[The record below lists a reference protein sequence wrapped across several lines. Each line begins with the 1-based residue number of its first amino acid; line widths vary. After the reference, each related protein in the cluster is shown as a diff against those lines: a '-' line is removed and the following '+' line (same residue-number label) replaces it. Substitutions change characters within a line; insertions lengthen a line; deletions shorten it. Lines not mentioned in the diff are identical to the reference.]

1 MEGSI
6 AIFNQRFA
14 EHGIPQDEATRLAD
28 NFCIYNNLNLGYL
41 NNIKIAS
48 AGLKWNYCK
57 VRPHQS
63 MNINHILV
71 PVDFSEGTSH
81 AIDYAIGIGKSFS
94 SRITLFHV
102 MQPLPPPP
110 DQFTP
115 PFDAWEQ
122 ALLEVAKK
130 KLWEL
135 STSLTLDIE
144 VETDIT
150 YGIPWASIV
159 ERAQQ
164 DGIDLIV
171 MPTHGRTALKHLLMG
186 SVAER
191 VVRYAPCA
199 VLIVRQNQPSD
210 AE

>member
-1 MEGSI
+1 
-6 AIFNQRFA
+6 
-14 EHGIPQDEATRLAD
+14 DD
-28 NFCIYNNLNLGYL
+28 
-41 NNIKIAS
+41 
-48 AGLKWNYCK
+48 
-57 VRPHQS
+57 
-63 MNINHILV
+63 
-71 PVDFSEGTSH
+71 TSH
-81 AIDYAIGIGKSFS
+81 AIHYAIGIAGKFS

-144 VETDIT
+144 VETDINS
-150 YGIPWASIV
+150 GVPWARIV

-164 DGIDLIV
+164 GGVDLIV
-171 MPTHGRTALKHLLMG
+171 MPTHGRTALKRLMMG
-186 SVAER
+186 SVDER
-191 VVRYAPCA
+191 VVRHAPCP
-199 VLIVRQNQPSD
+199 VLIVRQHQASE
-210 AE
+210 AG